1 MTKAFTKG
9 QEVTYISDWDRKGT
23 VTYRHAV
30 VYSCGKKQMVLT
42 DAETGEEMGRHF
54 APDHGSLETVEMGGY
69 AFRMAG
75 GTFPRMTDEEAVE
88 AGLKIAAA
96 IQEYERQHYAQ
107 CLAGNHSAG
116 YYASIRKSLAEL
128 HDLRAISHAEAMEAI
143 RAAIAARNGK

>member
-54 APDHGSLETVEMGGY
+54 DPFQGSLETVSLGY
-69 AFRMAG
+69 GFKMAG
-75 GTFPRMTDEEAVE
+75 GTFPRMTAEEAVE
-88 AGLKIAAA
+88 AGLKVAAS
-96 IQEYERQHYAQ
+96 IQEYERQHFAR
-107 CLAGNHSAG
+107 CLAGNHGAG
-116 YYASIRKSLAEL
+116 YDASIRESIAEL
-128 HDLRAISHAEAMEAI
+128 HDLRAISYAEAKEAI
-143 RAAIAARNGK
+143 NAALAAKRGR